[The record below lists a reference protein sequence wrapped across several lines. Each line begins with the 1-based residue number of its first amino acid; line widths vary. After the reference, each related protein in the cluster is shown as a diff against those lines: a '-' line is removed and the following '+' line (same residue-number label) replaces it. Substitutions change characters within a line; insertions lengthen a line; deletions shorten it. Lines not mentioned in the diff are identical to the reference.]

1 MGEFALQVEKIFMNC
16 CRFPLLLLVLVVFCS
31 VKNSLFATPLAH
43 TEVGESEQQSV
54 ENNLE
59 GKNSVVESASVIPIA
74 VVV

>member
-43 TEVGESEQQSV
+43 TEVGESEQ
-54 ENNLE
+54 
-59 GKNSVVESASVIPIA
+59 
-74 VVV
+74 